1 MQGWKGVNRAFK
13 EDSSKKK
20 QKKKQASQVIVS
32 DLQLGVKKKKKK
44 KKKKK
49 FGWKTLQLELKLCF
63 YQEWGSENDWKIKAF
78 FSAVENDPLEKWI
91 NNMKINYWNKNIL
104 QNTLQKNWCLRSH
117 QRELCST
124 CGISVF
130 FTCWYYFLRCF
141 REQCRLHL
149 WQNALQM
156 FYPYR
161 HQWNIFNVSCL
172 PTAGWQGQKWSNH
185 KATPSYPQ

>member
-1 MQGWKGVNRAFK
+1 MTEKN
-13 EDSSKKK
+13 
-20 QKKKQASQVIVS
+20 
-32 DLQLGVKKKKKK
+32 
-44 KKKKK
+44 
-49 FGWKTLQLELKLCF
+49 
-63 YQEWGSENDWKIKAF
+63 KAI

-149 WQNALQM
+149 WQNALVVLSRCSIRTGINETYLMSPVYLLQDDRVRNDQITKRRLRIHSRDVM
-156 FYPYR
+156 ATGVMVNQGKIPWR
-161 HQWNIFNVSCL
+161 WSFNY
-172 PTAGWQGQKWSNH
+172 QGNH
-185 KATPSYPQ
+185 RGR